1 MSAPTASVVAAG
13 PAQSRLDR
21 LGSWRWRLGPFA
33 LSGPPDYESAV
44 DRIQR
49 RFGLAIGVGGS
60 IAAILELPEIL
71 AQSSR
76 STVTWS
82 LAIMVL
88 AFGLFPVLA
97 GVSVVASPRVIRMV
111 SGAAAIGYLASMGL
125 ILTAYAQPLA
135 DPSAVWVYRLLAIG
149 VLAAGLAWR
158 TVPAMA
164 YLATGSALAA
174 IANVLVLNRSSVPVV
189 AEGFARAA
197 GLCVL
202 FLWCLVYAKA
212 AAVRVDRESEAASN
226 RAAAV
231 AGAAARDRERARF
244 AALIHDGVL
253 STLLDASRSG
263 TESPILQRQA
273 ERTLDQLDACRD
285 TESGPDRLDADA
297 VVGFLRSA
305 VREVNGEI
313 GFTACRSA
321 GNDELRMPVR
331 VTGTLAA
338 ALAEAARN
346 SMRHAGVPGRTVC
359 RTVTVTVGAG
369 GIQVVLRDDGAGFDQ
384 SRVPADR
391 LGISVSI
398 LGRMRQLSGGAG
410 FVESTPG
417 QGTTVTL
424 VWGSDG

>member
-1 MSAPTASVVAAG
+1 M
-13 PAQSRLDR
+13 
-21 LGSWRWRLGPFA
+21 
-33 LSGPPDYESAV
+33 SGPPEYESAV

-60 IAAILELPEIL
+60 IAALLELPEIL

-76 STVTWS
+76 STVSWS
-82 LAIMVL
+82 LAVMVL

-97 GVSVVASPRVIRMV
+97 GVSVLAGPRVIRMV
-111 SGAAAIGYLASMGL
+111 SGIAAIGYLASMCL
-125 ILTAYAQPLA
+125 ILLTYAQPLA

-149 VLAAGLAWR
+149 VSAAGLAWR
-158 TVPAMA
+158 TVPATI
-164 YLATGSALAA
+164 YLAAGSVLAA
-174 IANVLVLNRSSVPVV
+174 IANVLLLDRSSIPLVL
-189 AEGFARAA
+189 EGFARAA
-197 GLCVL
+197 GLCAL

-212 AAVRVDRESEAASN
+212 AAVRVDRESEAASA

-263 TESPILQRQA
+263 TESPILRRQA
-273 ERTLDQLDACRD
+273 QRTLDQLNACRD
-285 TESGPDRLDADA
+285 TESAPDRLDTDA

-305 VREVNGEI
+305 VHEVNDDI
-313 GFTACRSA
+313 GFVAHRSA
-321 GNDELRMPVR
+321 GSDELRMPVR
-331 VTGTLAA
+331 AASTLAA

-346 SMRHAGVPGRTVC
+346 SMRHADVPGRPVC
-359 RTVTVTVGAG
+359 RAVIVTVGAG
-369 GIQVVLRDDGAGFDQ
+369 GIRVVLRDDGAGFDQ
-384 SRVPADR
+384 NRVPPDR

-398 LGRMRQLSGGAG
+398 LGRMRQLPGGAG

-417 QGTTVTL
+417 QGTSVTL

>member
-1 MSAPTASVVAAG
+1 MSAPTASVVAVE
-13 PAQSRLDR
+13 PAPTRPGSRR
-21 LGSWRWRLGPFA
+21 RRFGPFA
-33 LSGPPDYESAV
+33 LSESSDYGSAV

-60 IAAILELPEIL
+60 IAAVLELPEIL

-76 STVTWS
+76 ATVGWS

-88 AFGLFPVLA
+88 AFGLFPILA
-97 GVSVVASPRVIRMV
+97 GVSVVAGPRVIRAV
-111 SGAAAIGYLASMGL
+111 SGTAAVGYLASMAL
-125 ILTAYAQPLA
+125 ILIAYAQPLA

-149 VLAAGLAWR
+149 VLAAGLSWR
-158 TVPAMA
+158 TAPAMA
-164 YLATGSALAA
+164 YLAAGAILAA
-174 IANVLVLNRSSVPVV
+174 IANVLVVNRLTVPVV
-189 AEGFARAA
+189 TEGFARAA

-212 AAVRVDRESEAASN
+212 AAVRVDRESEVASN

-285 TESGPDRLDADA
+285 TEAGPDRLDTEA

-305 VREVNGEI
+305 VHEVNGEI
-313 GFTACRSA
+313 GFTAYRAA

-331 VTGTLAA
+331 VASTLAA

-346 SMRHAGVPGRTVC
+346 SVRHADIPGRTVC

-369 GIQVVLRDDGAGFDQ
+369 GIRVVFRDEGAGFDQ

>member
-1 MSAPTASVVAAG
+1 MSTPPASVVAAD
-13 PAQSRLDR
+13 PAPTRSDRRGSR
-21 LGSWRWRLGPFA
+21 RWRPGPFTVSA
-33 LSGPPDYESAV
+33 PPDHESAV

-60 IAAILELPEIL
+60 IAAVLELPEIL

-76 STVTWS
+76 ATVAWS

-88 AFGLFPVLA
+88 AFGLFPILA
-97 GVSVVASPRVIRMV
+97 AVSVAARPRVIRAV

-125 ILTAYAQPLA
+125 ILIAYTQPLA

-164 YLATGSALAA
+164 YLAAGAVLAA
-174 IANVLVLNRSSVPVV
+174 IANVLVLNRSSMPVV
-189 AEGFARAA
+189 VEGFARAA
-197 GLCVL
+197 GLGVL
-202 FLWCLVYAKA
+202 FLWCLIYAKA
-212 AAVRVDRESEAASN
+212 AAVRVDRESEAAGN

-263 TESPILQRQA
+263 TDSPILQRQA
-273 ERTLDQLDACRD
+273 ERTLDQLDACRE
-285 TESGPDRLDADA
+285 TESGFDRLDTDA
-297 VVGFLRSA
+297 AVGFLRSA
-305 VREVNGEI
+305 VHEVDGEI
-313 GFTACRSA
+313 GFIAYRSA
-321 GNDELRMPVR
+321 GNEELRMPVR
-331 VTGTLAA
+331 VAGTLAA

-346 SMRHAGVPGRTVC
+346 SMRHADVPGCTVR

-369 GIQVVLRDDGAGFDQ
+369 GIRVVFRDDGAGFDQ